1 MKFQAI
7 DNLTLKEGYD
17 VLVIPMF
24 EGQKISHPELSAIV
38 NPYLTKER
46 FEGKR
51 ETFFEC
57 IPLIDEKPVS
67 IILAGLGKE
76 ESVFFKTV
84 TDVIGAG
91 VKKASSKQAS
101 SIAVYL
107 QEAECVFCHDK
118 LAAVAKVSALASY
131 RFDKFLTSKKE
142 DKKVNSITFITS
154 MEDAQE
160 TIDKGYSLAQST
172 LIARRLVDEPAN
184 VMKPRVLAKEAQ
196 KVCLEAG
203 IDITVYGRE
212 DIEKFN
218 MNAYLSVAKGSDE
231 EPQLIVMKYMGD
243 PDSSD
248 ITALVGKGLTYDSG
262 GYSIKPT
269 DSMMT
274 MKSDMGGSAAVI
286 GAMSEIGKRKPK
298 INIVGIVAACENMI
312 SGHAYLPGD
321 ILTSMSGK
329 TIEIVNTDAEGR
341 LTLADAITYAIEKEN
356 AGRIVDICTLTGAVV
371 VSLGEEFAGVITR
384 EDSLWE
390 DVQKASESSL
400 EPVWRM
406 PINKALEEKNKS
418 TVADLKNSGGRW
430 GGCSSAGAFVGAFTQ
445 DKPWIHID
453 IAGTAFI
460 ETEKPYFTKG
470 ATGYGANLLA
480 DLVSLW
486 AK

>member
-1 MKFQAI
+1 MKFQTI
-7 DNLTLKEGYD
+7 NHLTLKEGYD
-17 VLVIPMF
+17 VLLIPTF
-24 EGQKISHPELSAIV
+24 EEQTLSHESLSPIV
-38 NPYLTKER
+38 SPYLTDDIFKGKKES
-46 FEGKR
+46 FFEFTTLIEGKA
-51 ETFFEC
+51 
-57 IPLIDEKPVS
+57 VH
-67 IILAGLGKE
+67 IILAGLGKKE
-76 ESVFFKTV
+76 EVDFKTA

-91 VKKASSKQAS
+91 VKKASSKKIS
-101 SIAVYL
+101 SIGLYL
-107 QEAECVFCHDK
+107 REVESVFCQDK
-118 LAAVAKVSALASY
+118 LSAVAKVCSLASY

-142 DKKVNSITFITS
+142 DKRVSSISFITTL
-154 MEDAQE
+154 EGAQE
-160 TIDKGYSLAQST
+160 AIESGYSLSQAT

-184 VMKPRVLAKEAQ
+184 IMKPRVLAEEAR
-196 KVCLEAG
+196 KVCSASG
-203 IDITVYGRE
+203 IEITVYGRE
-212 DIEKFN
+212 DIETFH

-243 PDSSD
+243 PTSSD
-248 ITALVGKGLTYDSG
+248 VTALVGKGLTYDSG

-286 GAMSEIGKRKPK
+286 GAMSEIARRRPK

-371 VSLGEEFAGVITR
+371 VSLGEEFAGVITKD
-384 EDSLWE
+384 DSLWE
-390 DVQKASESSL
+390 AVQKASESSL

-418 TVADLKNSGGRW
+418 AVADLKNSGGRW

-460 ETEKPYFTKG
+460 ETEKPYLTKG